1 MHSLFSGFDRIYF
14 MTHISGLFANVT
26 IKDLKPPK
34 RSDIVAR
41 FVESLQNDVRIEN
54 EREIKTA
61 YHQHRK
67 PVIRKAPAP
76 SFVAFRMS
84 HLKVDDLWYFLG
96 YCREAKHFSKCWWF
110 SLDTKR
116 DRTDNKFVR

>member
-1 MHSLFSGFDRIYF
+1 M
-14 MTHISGLFANVT
+14 HISGLFKDIT
-26 IKDLKPPK
+26 IRDLKPPT

-41 FVESLQNDVRIEN
+41 FIEHLNKDVEN
-54 EREIKTA
+54 ENAKERTTA

-84 HLKVDDLWYFLG
+84 HLKVPDLWYFLG
-96 YCREAKHFSKCWWF
+96 YCREARNFSKTWWWA
-110 SLDTKR
+110 LKEQPVEKKVDKY
-116 DRTDNKFVR
+116 VH